1 MLRDLVKIEPKHAN
15 DKTKFLLQKIKNIA
29 KFLHTF

>member
-1 MLRDLVKIEPKHAN
+1 MLRDLVKIEPKQAN
-15 DKTKFLLQKIKNIA
+15 VETKFLLQEIKNTA